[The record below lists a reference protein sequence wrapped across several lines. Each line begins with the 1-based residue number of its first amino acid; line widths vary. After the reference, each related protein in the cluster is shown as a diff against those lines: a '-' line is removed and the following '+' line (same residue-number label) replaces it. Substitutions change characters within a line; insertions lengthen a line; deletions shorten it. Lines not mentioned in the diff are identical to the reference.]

1 MTVGRRV
8 ALLVSLSVALS
19 VIAMGVAA
27 YITTRITLFNKLDS
41 QLTRIASTVSGPIQV
56 DMKNLD
62 GVGSPLGRR
71 HRRGH
76 RQPGTGRQLHHSRVR
91 NQPDRRHRTQ

>member
-27 YITTRITLFNKLDS
+27 YITTRITLFNLS
-41 QLTRIASTVSGPIQV
+41 LIHI
-56 DMKNLD
+56 
-62 GVGSPLGRR
+62 
-71 HRRGH
+71 
-76 RQPGTGRQLHHSRVR
+76 
-91 NQPDRRHRTQ
+91 